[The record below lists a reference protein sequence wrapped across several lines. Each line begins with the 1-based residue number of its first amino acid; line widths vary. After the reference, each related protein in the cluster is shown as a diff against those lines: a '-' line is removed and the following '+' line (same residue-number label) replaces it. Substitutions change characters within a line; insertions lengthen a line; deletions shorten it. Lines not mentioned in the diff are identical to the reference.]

1 MASGIDV
8 STGKR
13 HRGNDGLV
21 RLRKDAGF
29 QSARR
34 FAEAVGL
41 SPTTYCRYER
51 TPAGKGCG
59 IPVRSAWDIAD
70 KLGTTI
76 DAVVGRLDAA
86 ADDEDRRDLNAFYR
100 SLSESGKAH
109 LDEYVR
115 YLDFRERVL
124 ESEGR

>member
-1 MASGIDV
+1 MASNADV
-8 STGKR
+8 STGRRSK
-13 HRGNDGLV
+13 GNDGLV
-21 RLRKDAGF
+21 RLRKSAGF
-29 QSARR
+29 QSARK

-59 IPVRSAWDIAD
+59 IPVRSAWEIAD
-70 KLGTTI
+70 RLGTTI
-76 DAVVGRLDAA
+76 DAVVGRAEA
-86 ADDEDRRDLNAFYR
+86 PADDDRRDLNAFYR
-100 SLSESGKAH
+100 SLSDSGKAS